1 MTVSNTAV
9 NLIHSSAICSSAMLL
24 SLPLVSCVFANFF
37 DNTGE
42 ELFSGP
48 GESESPGAAL
58 DLCLEAKLLLAS
70 AGPKGKLW
78 LLGVKRY
85 FTALCPGLEEIFTP
99 SRPFSPSGMTS
110 ACQELVCCWMDCI

>member
-37 DNTGE
+37 DNIGE

-58 DLCLEAKLLLAS
+58 DQCQAVSGLSRAKGQA
-70 AGPKGKLW
+70 
-78 LLGVKRY
+78 LGCAWV
-85 FTALCPGLEEIFTP
+85 
-99 SRPFSPSGMTS
+99 
-110 ACQELVCCWMDCI
+110 